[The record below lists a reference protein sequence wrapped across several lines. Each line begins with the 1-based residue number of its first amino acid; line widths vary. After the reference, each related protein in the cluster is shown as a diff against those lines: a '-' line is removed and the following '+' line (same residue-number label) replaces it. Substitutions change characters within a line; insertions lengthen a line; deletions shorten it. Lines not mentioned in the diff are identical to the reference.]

1 MIAESYFELR
11 ARLGAALFS
20 LSKVA
25 EESGIQP
32 GRALLLRQMVGS
44 LKDPFL
50 FVVAGEVNAGKSSF
64 LNALFGEDFCKADVL
79 PTTES
84 IVYFKHATEPR
95 DVVIDD
101 SFVEMYRNSPFLR
114 DFHIVDTPGTNSVVE
129 GHQEI
134 TERFI
139 PMADLVIFVFSVS
152 NPWGASTWEFIEQIY
167 EGWLKNVV
175 FVLQQSD
182 LRSPEEVQAI
192 VEHMRVTSRKR
203 LRREFP
209 VFPVSAK
216 KAFVAKTSVHQHGD
230 LLAQSGFPAL
240 EDYISGMV
248 SSTRSVQQKFRN
260 AIQTA
265 RAIMAEVEGQLHET
279 RNLLDN
285 DRQVLETLDAEITTH
300 YAATSERL
308 LPIKSA
314 LADGFRAAAE
324 RSIAAIEHGTGLAG
338 VLFGGKSL
346 VEETEKR
353 LAEETARIGSEAS
366 TEGMRE
372 IERELPGLW
381 ERLDHVV
388 KSEFRLAA
396 DHENA
401 SEAPRWLS
409 AREGFSDE
417 LAEQCRG
424 ALIDS
429 ESVERLEQ
437 LVASHRTGTR
447 GSVIGILLAAAA
459 GGAGLATDL
468 PALAIAGGA
477 AALLAMLSLAVFRR
491 NRRKKLREFLR
502 DRFTLAGESL
512 TRAIDAGFTSRLGKY
527 YKEFLVV
534 FEIVRAFC
542 ENQRAEYQP
551 LLDDMQNLGTT
562 FGEIETDLDQAE
574 TV

>member
-11 ARLGAALFS
+11 ARLGATLFS

-44 LKDPFL
+44 LRDPFL

-64 LNALFGEDFCKADVL
+64 LNALFGEEFCKADVL

-84 IVYFKHATEPR
+84 IVYFKHAAEPR

-192 VEHMRVTSRKR
+192 VEHMRVTARKR

-216 KAFVAKTSVHQHGD
+216 KAFVAKTSVHEQGD
-230 LLAQSGFPAL
+230 LLAQSGYPDL
-240 EDYISGMV
+240 EKYISGMV
-248 SSTRSVQQKFRN
+248 GATGSMQQKFRN
-260 AIQTA
+260 AIQVA
-265 RAIMAEVEGQLHET
+265 HAIMAEIEGQLLET
-279 RNLLDN
+279 RALLEQ
-285 DRQVLETLDAEITTH
+285 DRKVLETLDVEITSH
-300 YAATSERL
+300 YQTTSERL
-308 LPIKSA
+308 HPLKATIA
-314 LADGFRAAAE
+314 EGFRAAAE
-324 RSIAAIEHGTGLAG
+324 KTVAAIERGTGLAG
-338 VLFGGKSL
+338 SLFGGKKL
-346 VEETEKR
+346 VERTGEA
-353 LAEETARIGSEAS
+353 LAEETSRIGREAS
-366 TEGMRE
+366 TRMMRE
-372 IERELPGLW
+372 IERELPALR
-381 ERLDHVV
+381 ERLDNIV
-388 KSEFRLAA
+388 KRGFRLAA
-396 DHENA
+396 SDENDA
-401 SEAPRWLS
+401 GTPKWLS

-417 LAEQCRG
+417 LADQCRG

-429 ESVERLEQ
+429 ESVEQLQQ
-437 LVASHRTGTR
+437 LVASNRKGTR
-447 GSVIGILLAAAA
+447 TFVAGIILGAAA
-459 GGAGLATDL
+459 GGTGVALPL
-468 PALAIAGGA
+468 PALAIAGGSV
-477 AALLAMLSLAVFRR
+477 ALLAMLALALFLRR
-491 NRRKKLREFLR
+491 RRKKLRAFLH
-502 DRFTLAGESL
+502 DRFTRAEESL
-512 TRAIDAGFTSRLGKY
+512 SRAAEAGLTSRMGKY
-527 YKEFLVV
+527 YKEFLSI
-534 FEIVRAFC
+534 FETVRAFC
-542 ENQRAEYQP
+542 ERQRAEYQP
-551 LLDDMQNLGTT
+551 LLDDMHNLETT
-562 FGEIETDLDQAE
+562 FAEIENDLDKAGSD
-574 TV
+574 